1 VEVDIFQRQAQV
13 ARPKPKG
20 AKTVTKD
27 EQDELRF
34 RAHIQAAFGVPE
46 HLRAKPMNHPH
57 VLILDMR
64 YADPRPA
71 KEQFAE
77 RYEYGGW
84 RNQEGFTAIGG
95 TPTLQ
100 YPGDPPLKPI
110 ALMQLRDELIFVYL
124 HGYVS
129 IFQKDGSFEAC
140 RMD

>member
-1 VEVDIFQRQAQV
+1 M
-13 ARPKPKG
+13 K
-20 AKTVTKD
+20 
-27 EQDELRF
+27 
-34 RAHIQAAFGVPE
+34 
-46 HLRAKPMNHPH
+46 HPT

-64 YADPRPA
+64 YADPNYVGFIPTFLDLDDPRPA
-71 KEQFAE
+71 AVQFQE

-84 RNQEGFTAIGG
+84 RKQEGFASVRG
-95 TPTLQ
+95 TPTLH

-110 ALMQLRDELIFVYL
+110 AVMAMPTTKETIFVYL

>member
-1 VEVDIFQRQAQV
+1 M
-13 ARPKPKG
+13 K
-20 AKTVTKD
+20 
-27 EQDELRF
+27 
-34 RAHIQAAFGVPE
+34 
-46 HLRAKPMNHPH
+46 HPT

-64 YADPRPA
+64 YSDPNFVGFIPTFLDLDDPRPA

-84 RNQEGFTAIGG
+84 RNQDGFKALHG
-95 TPTLQ
+95 TPVLE

-110 ALMQLRDELIFVYL
+110 AVMAMREELIFVYL

-129 IFQKDGSFEAC
+129 IFQKDGTFEAC